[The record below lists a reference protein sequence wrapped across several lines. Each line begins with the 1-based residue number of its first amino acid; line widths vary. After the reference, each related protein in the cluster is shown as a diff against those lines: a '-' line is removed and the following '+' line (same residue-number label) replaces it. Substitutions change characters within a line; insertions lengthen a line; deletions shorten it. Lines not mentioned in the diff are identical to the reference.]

1 MPLIRQILASRVTRW
16 GFVVVAVG
24 YGGYAISQRW
34 ADIDRA
40 LARIGLPVSLLA
52 LVFTLCAL
60 TASMWA
66 WRVLLA
72 GLGSP
77 LPFGVAARIVFIGQL
92 GKYLPGAVWPVLAQM
107 ELATE
112 HDVPRLRTVTAS
124 TVNMLLGPIT
134 GLIVA
139 SAALPFTGGSTPYL
153 WAFTVLPFLLAC
165 LHPRVLNYLIGRALR
180 LARRPP
186 LEQPLTGRVIAS
198 ALGWLFASWA
208 CYGLQIWVL
217 AVRVGV
223 HPGIALPLSTGGF
236 ALAWSVGFLIIFLPA
251 GAGAREVVLIA
262 ILGHPAGLTLAA
274 AGAVALLS
282 RAATL
287 AADLITA
294 GVSALFNQRGRAR
307 SKPAGTARWQETP
320 HQVPLLL
327 VTLQPPMVVEGGW
340 DRNDS

>member
-1 MPLIRQILASRVTRW
+1 MPLIRHILASQATRW

-24 YGGYAISQRW
+24 YGGYAISKRW
-34 ADIDRA
+34 ADIDHA
-40 LARIGLPVSLLA
+40 LARIGLPMSLLA
-52 LVFTLCAL
+52 LVCTLGAL

-72 GLGSP
+72 GLGSS

-112 HDVPRLRTVTAS
+112 HNVPRLRTVTAS
-124 TVNMLLGPIT
+124 TVNMLVGPIT

-139 SAALPFTGGSTPYL
+139 LVALPFTGGSTPYL
-153 WAFTVLPFLLAC
+153 WTFTALPFLLAC
-165 LHPRVLNYLIGRALR
+165 LHPRILNYLIGRALR
-180 LARRPP
+180 FARRPP
-186 LEQPLTGRVIAS
+186 LEQSLTGRVIAS
-198 ALGWLFASWA
+198 ALGWLFVSWIL
-208 CYGLQIWVL
+208 YGLQVWVL
-217 AVRVGV
+217 AIRVGV
-223 HPGIALPLSTGGF
+223 SPGIALPLSIGGF

-262 ILGHPAGLTLAA
+262 ILAHPAGLTLAA
-274 AGAVALLS
+274 ADAVALLS

-294 GVSALFNQRGRAR
+294 GVSALSNHRGRAR
-307 SKPAGTARWQETP
+307 AKSPAAEAEPATAKSP
-320 HQVPLLL
+320 LPVP
-327 VTLQPPMVVEGGW
+327 EK
-340 DRNDS
+340 

>member
-1 MPLIRQILASRVTRW
+1 MPLIRHILASQATRW

-24 YGGYAISQRW
+24 YGGYAISKRW
-34 ADIDRA
+34 ADIGHA
-40 LARIGLPVSLLA
+40 LARIGLPTSLLA
-52 LVFTLCAL
+52 LVCTLAAL

-77 LPFGVAARIVFIGQL
+77 LPFGTAARIVFIGQL

-112 HDVPRLRTVTAS
+112 YNVPRLRTVTAS

-139 SAALPFTGGSTPYL
+139 LVALPFAGGSTPYR
-153 WAFTVLPFLLAC
+153 WAFTALPFLLAC
-165 LHPRVLNYLIGRALR
+165 LHPRILNYLIGRALR
-180 LARRPP
+180 FARRAP

-198 ALGWLFASWA
+198 ALGWLLVSWIL
-208 CYGLQIWVL
+208 YGLQIWVL
-217 AVRVGV
+217 AIRVGA
-223 HPGIALPLSTGGF
+223 PSGIALPLSVGGF
-236 ALAWSVGFLIIFLPA
+236 ALAWSVGFLIVFLPA

-274 AGAVALLS
+274 ADAVALLS

-287 AADLITA
+287 AADVIMA
-294 GVSALFNQRGRAR
+294 GASALSNHRGRAR
-307 SKPAGTARWQETP
+307 AKSVVGEPGRATAKSP
-320 HQVPLLL
+320 LPVP
-327 VTLQPPMVVEGGW
+327 EK
-340 DRNDS
+340 